1 MVEKTIV
8 RVVDLDGDEAVWL
21 GDANTVLVGRH
32 LDKEGQDKAL
42 ADLSAKWR
50 RSFIR
55 VVA

>member
-1 MVEKTIV
+1 MIEETVV

-21 GDANTVLVGRH
+21 GDANVVLVGRH
-32 LDKEGQDKAL
+32 LDEEGRQRAL

-50 RSFIR
+50 RSFLR